1 MSDSKPKKPWYKRFW
16 VWVGIIILISIIGN
30 ALTQKDT
37 PKLANQAS
45 SSSASTITNKS
56 PEHATFKAGDVIA
69 FDNKKV
75 TVSAPERNWDSGNE
89 FIKPDSG
96 NEFIKVQVT
105 IENDSNDDASYD
117 AYDWK
122 LQDSNGVIKDV
133 DSATYS
139 VDGALNSG
147 QLAKNGKVDGFLIF
161 QVTSGDTN
169 LTLRYSPSF
178 WNDKKVEIKL

>member
-1 MSDSKPKKPWYKRFW
+1 MNGSKPKKPWYKRFW
-16 VWVGIIILISIIGN
+16 AWVGIIVLISFVSS
-30 ALTQKDT
+30 ALTQRDT
-37 PKLANQAS
+37 STLANKTSVS
-45 SSSASTITNKS
+45 SPSTATSKPS
-56 PEHATFKAGDVIA
+56 EQTTFKAGDVIA

-105 IENDSNDDASYD
+105 IENDSNDDASYST
-117 AYDWK
+117 YDWK

-133 DSATYS
+133 ASATYS

-147 QLAKNGKVDGFLIF
+147 QLAKNGKVAGFLIF
-161 QVTSGDTN
+161 EVPAGSAN

-178 WNDKKVEIKL
+178 WTDKKVEIKL